1 MRALRSCSEGSAEKY
16 SRRGFSLNIVVGNIL
31 RSRALL
37 EKRKQ
42 LQSEGSPAGVPTA
55 PIKSVTE
62 KRTRL
67 WVNKMSLQ
75 ERITSDLQQAQKK
88 GDKARM
94 SALRLIKSGIQYAEI
109 AKGASLDDAGVI
121 DVFNKEVKQ
130 RRESIEGFTK
140 GNRSDLVEKEKT
152 ELAILL
158 EYLPKQ
164 ISRQEISEII
174 RKVVGEVGA
183 KGPGDKGKVMSKLM
197 PQVKGKAD
205 GREVGSIVD
214 ELLADL

>member
-1 MRALRSCSEGSAEKY
+1 
-16 SRRGFSLNIVVGNIL
+16 
-31 RSRALL
+31 
-37 EKRKQ
+37 
-42 LQSEGSPAGVPTA
+42 
-55 PIKSVTE
+55 
-62 KRTRL
+62 
-67 WVNKMSLQ
+67 MSLQ

-109 AKGASLDDAGVI
+109 AKGAPLDDAGVI
-121 DVFNKEVKQ
+121 DVINKEVKQ

-152 ELAILL
+152 ELAMLL
-158 EYLPKQ
+158 DYLPKQ
-164 ISRQEISEII
+164 MSREDVIEAAKRILN
-174 RKVVGEVGA
+174 EVGA
-183 KGPGDKGKVMSKLM
+183 RGPSDKGKVMSKLM

-214 ELLADL
+214 DLLAAL

>member
-1 MRALRSCSEGSAEKY
+1 
-16 SRRGFSLNIVVGNIL
+16 
-31 RSRALL
+31 
-37 EKRKQ
+37 
-42 LQSEGSPAGVPTA
+42 
-55 PIKSVTE
+55 
-62 KRTRL
+62 
-67 WVNKMSLQ
+67 MSLQ

-109 AKGASLDDAGVI
+109 AKGAPLDDAGVI
-121 DVFNKEVKQ
+121 DVINKEVKQ

-152 ELAILL
+152 ELAMLL
-158 EYLPKQ
+158 DYLPKQ
-164 ISRQEISEII
+164 MSREDVIEAAKRILN
-174 RKVVGEVGA
+174 EVGA
-183 KGPGDKGKVMSKLM
+183 RGSSDKGKVMSKLM

-214 ELLADL
+214 DLLAAL

>member
-1 MRALRSCSEGSAEKY
+1 MRALKSCSEGSAEKY
-16 SRRGFSLNIVVGNIL
+16 SRRGFSLNIVVGNTL

-37 EKRKQ
+37 ERRKQ

-55 PIKSVTE
+55 AIKSVTE

-75 ERITSDLQQAQKK
+75 ERITSDLYQAQKQ
-88 GDKARM
+88 GDKARV

-164 ISRQEISEII
+164 MSRQEIIEII

-183 KGPGDKGKVMSKLM
+183 KGPSDKGKVMSKLM
-197 PQVKGKAD
+197 SQVKGKAD
-205 GREVGSIVD
+205 GREVGAIVD
-214 ELLADL
+214 ELLAAL

>member
-16 SRRGFSLNIVVGNIL
+16 SRRGFSLNIVVGNTL

-174 RKVVGEVGA
+174 REVVGEVGA

-205 GREVGSIVD
+205 GREVGAIVD
-214 ELLADL
+214 ELLAAL

>member
-16 SRRGFSLNIVVGNIL
+16 NRRGFSLNIVVGNIL

-55 PIKSVTE
+55 AIKRNCEANSV
-62 KRTRL
+62 
-67 WVNKMSLQ
+67 VGNKMSLQ
-75 ERITSDLQQAQKK
+75 EQITSDLHQAQKK
-88 GDKARM
+88 GDKARI

-121 DVFNKEVKQ
+121 DVINKEVKQ

-152 ELAILL
+152 ELAMLL
-158 EYLPKQ
+158 DYLPKQ
-164 ISRQEISEII
+164 ISRQEIIEII

-183 KGPGDKGKVMSKLM
+183 KGHGDKGKVMSKLM

-214 ELLADL
+214 ELLAAL

>member
-1 MRALRSCSEGSAEKY
+1 
-16 SRRGFSLNIVVGNIL
+16 
-31 RSRALL
+31 
-37 EKRKQ
+37 
-42 LQSEGSPAGVPTA
+42 
-55 PIKSVTE
+55 
-62 KRTRL
+62 
-67 WVNKMSLQ
+67 MSLQ

-109 AKGASLDDAGVI
+109 AKGVSLDDAGVI
-121 DVFNKEVKQ
+121 DVINKEVKQ

-140 GNRSDLVEKEKT
+140 GNRSDLVEKEEA
-152 ELAILL
+152 ELAMLL

-164 ISRQEISEII
+164 MSREDVIETAK
-174 RKVVGEVGA
+174 RVLNEVGA
-183 KGPGDKGKVMSKLM
+183 RGPSDKGKVMSKLM

-214 ELLADL
+214 ELLAAL

>member
-1 MRALRSCSEGSAEKY
+1 
-16 SRRGFSLNIVVGNIL
+16 
-31 RSRALL
+31 
-37 EKRKQ
+37 
-42 LQSEGSPAGVPTA
+42 
-55 PIKSVTE
+55 
-62 KRTRL
+62 
-67 WVNKMSLQ
+67 MSLQ

-109 AKGASLDDAGVI
+109 AKGAPLDDAGVI
-121 DVFNKEVKQ
+121 DVINKEVKQ

-152 ELAILL
+152 ELAMLL
-158 EYLPKQ
+158 DYLPKQ
-164 ISRQEISEII
+164 MSREDII
-174 RKVVGEVGA
+174 EAAKRILNEVGA
-183 KGPGDKGKVMSKLM
+183 RGPSDKGKVMSKLM

-214 ELLADL
+214 DLLAAL

>member
-1 MRALRSCSEGSAEKY
+1 
-16 SRRGFSLNIVVGNIL
+16 
-31 RSRALL
+31 
-37 EKRKQ
+37 
-42 LQSEGSPAGVPTA
+42 
-55 PIKSVTE
+55 
-62 KRTRL
+62 
-67 WVNKMSLQ
+67 MSLQ

-109 AKGASLDDAGVI
+109 AKGVSLDDAGVI
-121 DVFNKEVKQ
+121 DVINKEVKQ

-140 GNRSDLVEKEKT
+140 GNRSDLVEKEEA
-152 ELAILL
+152 ELAMLL

-164 ISRQEISEII
+164 MSREDVIETA
-174 RKVVGEVGA
+174 RRVLNEVGA
-183 KGPGDKGKVMSKLM
+183 RGPSDKGKVMSKLM

-214 ELLADL
+214 ELLAAL